1 MWESKTYAQVDSNE
15 SKSFAG
21 GGGDGMNMLYHAFM
35 KTIFFFFSF
44 FGISNV
50 VQIWWQLLL
59 HILCNFL
66 VPSYIK
72 SYSFYFF
79 EKL

>member
-66 VPSYIK
+66 VPNYIK